1 MKKLA
6 LIGVAA
12 AALLS
17 IPASAQVEGPRAGR
31 MAGPMTRAAVQQM
44 VEARFARA
52 DADHDGFVTREEVG
66 ARMAAGRDERQDRR
80 GDRQARGN
88 DTQGP
93 RGDMRGDRGP
103 RADRGERR
111 AGLFDRLDADHNG
124 SISRAEFDSA
134 ATARAERREARGGEG
149 RPGMRNARMM
159 RRGMNRGMGAGMAG
173 RFGPRMFER
182 LDGDHDGRV
191 SLAEAS
197 SKALALFDRVDADRN
212 GTVTPEERRA
222 AMEHFREARQGRRGG

>member
-6 LIGVAA
+6 LTGAA
-12 AALLS
+12 AAVFLS
-17 IPASAQVEGPRAGR
+17 IPASAQVEGPSVGR

-66 ARMAAGRDERQDRR
+66 ARMAAGRGIREDR
-80 GDRQARGN
+80 DDA
-88 DTQGP
+88 
-93 RGDMRGDRGP
+93 RGP

-111 AGLFDRLDADHNG
+111 AGLFDRLDADHDG
-124 SISRAEFDSA
+124 SISRAEFDA
-134 ATARAERREARGGEG
+134 AAAARADRREARGGEAQGGEG
-149 RPGMRNARMM
+149 RPGMRHDRMM
-159 RRGMNRGMGAGMAG
+159 RRNMHGGMGPGMAG
-173 RFGPRMFER
+173 GFGPRMFER
-182 LDGDHDGRV
+182 LDADHDGRV

-197 SKALALFDRVDADRN
+197 SRALALFDRADSDRN

-222 AMEHFREARQGRRGG
+222 AREHFREARQGRRGG